1 MLIPFCRVGRWY
13 HKSQPQRWVSPAEP
27 LFVSRRPSAAAR
39 SASPFPTLLRPS
51 QSPPL
56 WTTTTLHFIVEA
68 VALATEIAPSFL
80 AFLTSDR
87 ASGRHHMRS
96 ENAAT
101 RRDT

>member
-1 MLIPFCRVGRWY
+1 MHQRGVSGHAKPHLASVGL
-13 HKSQPQRWVSPAEP
+13 P
-27 LFVSRRPSAAAR
+27 SRT
-39 SASPFPTLLRPS
+39 F
-51 QSPPL
+51 SPPL